1 MLDSS
6 LGEAHAFLG
15 SVRRDYDWDWDGAG
29 AALRRAIELDPGS
42 AVAHRELGT
51 FLVAMGRFAEGL
63 RHADRAHQL
72 DPGSAANT
80 IFLPWARLAA
90 GDFEQA
96 VRDYRSVI
104 TRSPES
110 GPAYAQ
116 LAWAYGR
123 LGRRQEAAEAYA
135 TARRYF
141 PPESDQVQ
149 DAWLMD
155 GLIAERGKQTAI
167 KLAKYWERQKS
178 VRYVDPYNIAAM
190 YVAVGMEPESLTK
203 LEEAFHERSPSIYFL
218 NVDMFFDTVR
228 SHPRYR
234 EIARAMN
241 LDAPESIQ
249 SPR

>member
-1 MLDSS
+1 
-6 LGEAHAFLG
+6 
-15 SVRRDYDWDWDGAG
+15 
-29 AALRRAIELDPGS
+29 
-42 AVAHRELGT
+42 
-51 FLVAMGRFAEGL
+51 
-63 RHADRAHQL
+63 
-72 DPGSAANT
+72 
-80 IFLPWARLAA
+80 
-90 GDFEQA
+90 
-96 VRDYRSVI
+96 
-104 TRSPES
+104 
-110 GPAYAQ
+110 
-116 LAWAYGR
+116 
-123 LGRRQEAAEAYA
+123 
-135 TARRYF
+135 
-141 PPESDQVQ
+141 
-149 DAWLMD
+149 MD